1 MNIAVVSFFQ
11 EGKKQVR
18 KPNILY
24 QVITKANAKVLS
36 DIDPAFVRF
45 LSSRALEISETEFA
59 VIAVARSRIV
69 SIFRFETGDYGFNGD
84 VLLSACGTFTLPEY
98 RKQGIAHNLWR
109 IAISKVRPDVVDV
122 VGTSRAGRR
131 LIDDL
136 REEFSNIK
144 WLVSKNEIVVE
155 RLSA

>member
-1 MNIAVVSFFQ
+1 M
-11 EGKKQVR
+11 R

-59 VIAVARSRIV
+59 VIAVSQRAIV
-69 SIFRFETGDYGFNGD
+69 SIFRFETGDYGFDGK
-84 VLLSACGTFTLPEY
+84 VLLSACGTFTLPKF
-98 RKQGIAHNLWR
+98 RGKGIAHNLWR
-109 IAISKVRPDVVDV
+109 VALAKVRPDVVDV
-122 VGTSRAGRR
+122 VGTSRLGRR

-136 REEFSNIK
+136 REEFGMIE